1 MSATWTIRPAE
12 RRDVPELLEIEVAQ
26 FPEPWTRSML
36 LDEISNV
43 ETRRYTVA
51 VEGKTIIG
59 YLGVMFVMDELHV
72 NTLGT
77 LPGHEGRGV
86 ATSLHERRLGGRQ
99 RERRPPGHAGSGAS
113 RTRERRSSTFAS
125 VSRPSG
131 CARTTTNARAKTPSS
146 SGPSSTNST
155 ARTVRWSGGI
165 GPRYRNKL

>member
-1 MSATWTIRPAE
+1 MSESWTIRAAE

-36 LDEISNV
+36 LDEISNA

-86 ATSLHERRLGGRQ
+86 ATSLMNDAWVVAKERGVHRATL
-99 RERRPPGHAGSGAS
+99 EVAAS
-113 RTRERRSSTFAS
+113 NTRAQELYFRFGFAPVGIRKNYYERTREDALILW
-125 VSRPSG
+125 
-131 CARTTTNARAKTPSS
+131 AE
-146 SGPSSTNST
+146 
-155 ARTVRWSGGI
+155 
-165 GPRYRNKL
+165 LD